1 MCSKI
6 GLELTR
12 GNRLSEE
19 RAIWVKDSM
28 VVILILSLSLS
39 LSLLVYS
46 HVESV

>member
-39 LSLLVYS
+39 LLVYS
-46 HVESV
+46 HVESL